1 MSLTK
6 FVGLLAGSTLTLT
19 GVSYGAA
26 EANNDTTA
34 QINQLKAE
42 IASLKAAQGDQWLT
56 EQRAEQIRGVVQDVL
71 ADSSTRSSFQ
81 GAAATSGYDNGF
93 FLSSADGNFKL
104 KINAL
109 EQVRFTWGNGYGAT
123 GTGPNAGTNNQW
135 GFENRRTQVFFSGN
149 VVDPTWKY
157 LVGMAYDSQ
166 TDPYV
171 RNTNAFVTTTTGVTA
186 GVGPTTTVG
195 VTTNTGPQFQLYYAQ
210 ITKDFGDGFSVTV
223 GQQNAAFTLQ
233 SQLFNAGMTQMGEY
247 SVFEYAFGLGQQV
260 GISAKWEKDAFRA
273 IGGFYNAAFI
283 PFGAANVNSWDNNNN
298 QSVALTGRAEFKM
311 AGSWDQFSKESSFKG
326 EEFGLVGGAG
336 IFWQNARAQNDQP
349 PYGFAPVGI
358 TVDANAKF
366 GGFNAIAQV
375 IWQNSYAFQ
384 DPNASTWGFNLQ
396 GGAFLTE
403 DFELFAAW
411 NYNNIGTE
419 SVDPTT
425 LATTAVPGIASNFL
439 QLGGNWY
446 FAKNNMKMSVLA
458 TIPLNAAAG
467 EQGSFS
473 PAGQSFGMVNSA
485 PGNNFGLVVQLQLMF

>member
-123 GTGPNAGTNNQW
+123 GTGPGAGTNDQW
-135 GFENRRTQVFFSGN
+135 GFENRRTQLFFSGN
-149 VVDPTWKY
+149 VVDPSWKY

-166 TDPYV
+166 PDPYV
-171 RNTNAFVTTTTGVTA
+171 RNSSQYSVSAFGPSYGVTFA
-186 GVGPTTTVG
+186 
-195 VTTNTGPQFQLYYAQ
+195 GPQFQLYYAQ
-210 ITKDFGDGFSVTV
+210 ITKDLGDGFSVTV

-260 GISAKWEKDAFRA
+260 GISAKWEKDAFRVM
-273 IGGFYNAAFI
+273 GGYYNAAYTPI
-283 PFGAANVNSWDNNNN
+283 NAGNTNSWNNVNN

-336 IFWQNARAQNDQP
+336 IFWQNARGQNLP
-349 PYGFAPVGI
+349 VPIGSYGFSPVGI

-375 IWQNSYAFQ
+375 LWQNSYAFQ
-384 DPNASTWGFNLQ
+384 NPDASTWGFNLQ

-403 DFELFAAW
+403 ELELFGAW
-411 NYNNIGTE
+411 NYNNIGSFGE
-419 SVDPTT
+419 
-425 LATTAVPGIASNFL
+425 PGVASNFL
-439 QLGGNWY
+439 QVGGNWY
-446 FAKNNMKMSVLA
+446 FAKNNMKMTVLA
-458 TIPLNAAAG
+458 TIPLNVNAG
-467 EQGSFS
+467 EQGANTL
-473 PAGQSFGMVNSA
+473 AGGSFGMVNNGTV
-485 PGNNFGLVVQLQLMF
+485 GNNFGLVVQLQLMF

>member
-93 FLSSADGNFKL
+93 FMSSADGNFKL
-104 KINAL
+104 KVNAL

-123 GTGPNAGTNNQW
+123 GTGPNAPTNDQW
-135 GFENRRTQVFFSGN
+135 GFENRRTQMFFSGN
-149 VVDPTWKY
+149 VVDPSWKY

-166 TDPYV
+166 DDPYV
-171 RNTNAFVTTTTGVTA
+171 SFSNYFR
-186 GVGPTTTVG
+186 
-195 VTTNTGPQFQLYYAQ
+195 LLYAQ
-210 ITKDFGDGFSVTV
+210 VTKDLGDGFSVTV

-260 GISAKWEKDAFRA
+260 GISAKWEKDNFRA
-273 IGGFYNAAFI
+273 MGGYYNVAYAPNGVFDQ
-283 PFGAANVNSWDNNNN
+283 SWDDNDN

-336 IFWQNARAQNDQP
+336 LFWQNARAQNSAP
-349 PYGFAPVGI
+349 PYGYSPVGI

-366 GGFNAIAQV
+366 GGFNFIGQV
-375 IWQNSYAFQ
+375 LWQNSYAYGVNS
-384 DPNASTWGFNLQ
+384 DVSTWGFNLQ

-403 DFELFAAW
+403 DLEIFAAW
-411 NYNNIGTE
+411 NYNNIG
-419 SVDPTT
+419 
-425 LATTAVPGIASNFL
+425 AVPGAPSPFNAATASNYL
-439 QLGGNWY
+439 QVGGNWY
-446 FAKNNMKMSVLA
+446 FAKNNMKFTVLA
-458 TIPLNAAAG
+458 TIPVSSTAG
-467 EQGSFS
+467 QQGANTDAGGSFGLVDPNGPFS
-473 PAGQSFGMVNSA
+473 TSGGS
-485 PGNNFGLVVQLQLMF
+485 NFGLVVQLQLMF

>member
-1 MSLTK
+1 
-6 FVGLLAGSTLTLT
+6 
-19 GVSYGAA
+19 
-26 EANNDTTA
+26 
-34 QINQLKAE
+34 
-42 IASLKAAQGDQWLT
+42 DQWLT

-109 EQVRFTWGNGYGAT
+109 EQVRFVWGNGYGAT
-123 GTGPNAGTNNQW
+123 GTGPTAPTNDQW
-135 GFENRRTQVFFSGN
+135 GFENRRTQLFFSGN
-149 VVDPTWKY
+149 VVDPSWKY

-166 TDPYV
+166 PDPYV
-171 RNTNAFVTTTTGVTA
+171 RNSSSLRPATA
-186 GVGPTTTVG
+186 PYSIPF
-195 VTTNTGPQFQLYYAQ
+195 TGPQFQLYYAQ
-210 ITKDFGDGFSVTV
+210 ITKDLGDGFSVTV

-273 IGGFYNAAFI
+273 MGGYYNAAYT
-283 PFGAANVNSWDNNNN
+283 PFGSGNSNAWNNNNN
-298 QSVALTGRAEFKM
+298 QSVALAGRAEFKM

-326 EEFGLVGGAG
+326 EEFGLVAGAG
-336 IFWQNARAQNDQP
+336 IFWQNARGQNGNPIFGIPNP
-349 PYGFAPVGI
+349 PYGFSPVGV

-403 DFELFAAW
+403 DLELFGAW
-411 NYNNIGTE
+411 NYNNIGTAAE
-419 SVDPTT
+419 
-425 LATTAVPGIASNFL
+425 PGVASNYL
-439 QLGGNWY
+439 QVGGNWY
-446 FAKNNMKMSVLA
+446 FAKNNMKMTVLA
-458 TIPLNAAAG
+458 TIPLNMNAG
-467 EQGSFS
+467 EQATDSN
-473 PAGQSFGMVNSA
+473 AGGSFGMVDNGNV
-485 PGNNFGLVVQLQLMF
+485 GNNFGLVVQLQLMF

>member
-42 IASLKAAQGDQWLT
+42 IAGLKAAQGDQWLT

-109 EQVRFTWGNGYGAT
+109 EQVRFTWGNGYGAAPST
-123 GTGPNAGTNNQW
+123 GAGNSETNNQW
-135 GFENRRTQVFFSGN
+135 GFENRRTQLFFSGN
-149 VVDPTWKY
+149 VVDPSWKY

-166 TDPYV
+166 PDPYV
-171 RNTNAFVTTTTGVTA
+171 RNSAQFGTVVP
-186 GVGPTTTVG
+186 VYGPTT
-195 VTTNTGPQFQLYYAQ
+195 VTANGPQFQLYYAQ
-210 ITKDFGDGFSVTV
+210 ITKDLGDGFSVTV

-273 IGGFYNAAFI
+273 MGGYYNAAFT
-283 PFGAANVNSWDNNNN
+283 PFGSGNANSWNNDNN
-298 QSVALTGRAEFKM
+298 QSVALAGRAEFKM

-403 DFELFAAW
+403 DLELFGAW
-411 NYNNIGTE
+411 NYNNIGIIGET
-419 SVDPTT
+419 
-425 LATTAVPGIASNFL
+425 GIASNFL

-446 FAKNNMKMSVLA
+446 FAKNNMKMTVLA

>member
-109 EQVRFTWGNGYGAT
+109 EQVRFVWGNGWGADT
-123 GTGPNAGTNNQW
+123 GVNGPNNEVNNQW
-135 GFENRRTQVFFSGN
+135 GFENRRTQLFFSGN
-149 VVDPTWKY
+149 VVDPSWKY

-166 TDPYV
+166 PDPYV
-171 RNTNAFVTTTTGVTA
+171 RN
-186 GVGPTTTVG
+186 VGPVEPYHG
-195 VTTNTGPQFQLYYAQ
+195 ASVEGPQFQLYYAQ
-210 ITKDFGDGFSVTV
+210 ITKDMGDGFSVTV

-247 SVFEYAFGLGQQV
+247 SLFEYAFGLGQQV
-260 GISAKWEKDAFRA
+260 GISAKWEKDMFRA
-273 IGGFYNAAFI
+273 MGGYYNAAYN
-283 PFGAANVNSWDNNNN
+283 PGGTNATSWNNNNN
-298 QSVALTGRAEFKM
+298 QSVALAGRAEFKM

-336 IFWQNARAQNDQP
+336 IFWQNSRSSNDVP
-349 PYGFAPVGI
+349 PYGFSPVGI

-366 GGFNAIAQV
+366 GGFNFIGQV
-375 IWQNSYAFQ
+375 LWQNSYAFEN
-384 DPNASTWGFNLQ
+384 PNASTWGFNLQ

-403 DFELFAAW
+403 DFELFGAW
-411 NYNNIGTE
+411 NYNNIGFTGQDG
-419 SVDPTT
+419 V
-425 LATTAVPGIASNFL
+425 ASNYL

-446 FAKNNMKMSVLA
+446 FAKNNMKLTVLA
-458 TIPLNAAAG
+458 TIPVNTNASTQGADATAG
-467 EQGSFS
+467 D
-473 PAGQSFGMVNSA
+473 SFGLIDVAASGGGGT
-485 PGNNFGLVVQLQLMF
+485 PLTTPYGSNFGLVVQLQLMF

>member
-104 KINAL
+104 KVNAL

-123 GTGPNAGTNNQW
+123 GNGPNADTNNQW

-149 VVDPTWKY
+149 VVDPSWKY
-157 LVGMAYDSQ
+157 LVGMAIDSQ
-166 TDPYV
+166 PDPYV
-171 RNTNAFVTTTTGVTA
+171 RGSIYSLITGD
-186 GVGPTTTVG
+186 
-195 VTTNTGPQFQLYYAQ
+195 PQFQLYYAQ
-210 ITKDFGDGFSVTV
+210 ITKDLGDGFSVTV

-247 SVFEYAFGLGQQV
+247 SIFEYAFGLGQQV

-273 IGGFYNAAFI
+273 MGGYYNAAYT
-283 PFGAANVNSWDNNNN
+283 PLGLGGAYQWNNDNN

-375 IWQNSYAFQ
+375 IWQNSYLFQ

-411 NYNNIGTE
+411 NYNNIGNFVE
-419 SVDPTT
+419 S
-425 LATTAVPGIASNFL
+425 GIASNFL

-458 TIPLNAAAG
+458 TVPLNAAAG
-467 EQGSFS
+467 IQGANSAAGGSF
-473 PAGQSFGMVNSA
+473 GLVNEGNV
-485 PGNNFGLVVQLQLMF
+485 GNNFGLVVQLQLMF

>member
-104 KINAL
+104 KVNAL

-123 GTGPNAGTNNQW
+123 GTGPNADTNNQW

-149 VVDPTWKY
+149 VVDPSWKY
-157 LVGMAYDSQ
+157 LVGMAIDSQ
-166 TDPYV
+166 PDPYV
-171 RNTNAFVTTTTGVTA
+171 RGSVYSLITGD
-186 GVGPTTTVG
+186 
-195 VTTNTGPQFQLYYAQ
+195 PQFQLYYAQ
-210 ITKDFGDGFSVTV
+210 ITKDLGDGFSVTV

-247 SVFEYAFGLGQQV
+247 SIFEYAFGLGQQV

-273 IGGFYNAAFI
+273 MGGYYNAAYT
-283 PFGAANVNSWDNNNN
+283 PLGLGGAYQWNNDNN

-403 DFELFAAW
+403 DLELFGAW
-411 NYNNIGTE
+411 NYNNIGTFAE
-419 SVDPTT
+419 TGV
-425 LATTAVPGIASNFL
+425 ASNFL

-446 FAKNNMKMSVLA
+446 FAKNNMKMTVLA

>member
-109 EQVRFTWGNGYGAT
+109 EQVRFVWGNAYGAPPSS
-123 GTGPNAGTNNQW
+123 GNGNDPSNNQW
-135 GFENRRTQVFFSGN
+135 GFENRRTQMFFSGN
-149 VVDPTWKY
+149 VVDPSWKY
-157 LVGMAYDSQ
+157 LVGMAYDAQ
-166 TDPYV
+166 EDPYV
-171 RNTNAFVTTTTGVTA
+171 RTA
-186 GVGPTTTVG
+186 D
-195 VTTNTGPQFQLYYAQ
+195 NFEILYAQ
-210 ITKDFGDGFSVTV
+210 ITKDMGDGFSMTV
-223 GQQNAAFTLQ
+223 GQQNVAFTLQ

-247 SVFEYAFGLGQQV
+247 SLFEYAFGAGQQV
-260 GISAKWEKDAFRA
+260 GLSVKLEKDAFRVM
-273 IGGFYNAAFI
+273 GGWYNAIFLPA
-283 PFGAANVNSWDNNNN
+283 GADAANSWDAQNN
-298 QSVALTGRAEFKM
+298 QGVALAGRGEFKL

-326 EEFGLVGGAG
+326 EEFGLVVGSG
-336 IFWQNARAQNDQP
+336 IFWQTARQTNENP

-366 GGFNAIAQV
+366 GGFNLIGQL
-375 IWQNSYAFQ
+375 IWENSYAFAPNTQ
-384 DPNASTWGFNLQ
+384 DTSTWGFNIQ
-396 GGAFLTE
+396 GGAFITE
-403 DFELFAAW
+403 DLELFGAW
-411 NYNNIGTE
+411 NYNTISTQ
-419 SVDPTT
+419 
-425 LATTAVPGIASNFL
+425 ASNYL
-439 QLGGNWY
+439 QVGANWY
-446 FAKNNMKMSVLA
+446 FAKNNMKMSVVG
-458 TIPLNAAAG
+458 TIPVSATATQ
-467 EQGSFS
+467 QGGGTSYGNS
-473 PAGQSFGMVNSA
+473 YGLLDTGITGQPVGD
-485 PGNNFGLVVQLQLMF
+485 NFGLVVQLQLMF